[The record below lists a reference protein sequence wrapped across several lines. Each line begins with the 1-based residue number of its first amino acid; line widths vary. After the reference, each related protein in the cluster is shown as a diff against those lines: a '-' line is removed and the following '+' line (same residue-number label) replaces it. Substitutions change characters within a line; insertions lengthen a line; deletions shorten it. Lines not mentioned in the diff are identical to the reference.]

1 VTFLNTYCIGCGCR
15 RDVHFTGVVVDD
27 QTRHLIYEYRCD
39 RGHVLLS
46 STRGLRQ
53 AGVVH

>member
-1 VTFLNTYCIGCGCR
+1 MTFLNTYCIGCGCR